1 MSGAAIS
8 CFSAVF
14 PSFGWWLLLGSRFP
28 SAEGEAA
35 WTAAPA
41 PRALPPAAARPP
53 ARRAPSSE
61 LLASVPGRRRRRG
74 PASGPDAGHQVCG
87 GGRRVSA
94 RAWPGPGAG
103 GRGAG
108 GPGAG
113 GRRGLAR
120 GLAGPLRGGGRGP
133 PPLGTRRRARLVPA
147 FFGWGREGI
156 GERRLEGKL
165 NSTLPLS
172 RRPADRPAEPAQRL
186 AATLPPWPVDWVG
199 LGSCLSWCFHEALEP
214 QGEPRWVPAVPGRSC
229 WRTVYT
235 GCFGD
240 PRRIC
245 WGVPSACTLP
255 LF

>member
-87 GGRRVSA
+87 GGRR
-94 RAWPGPGAG
+94 
-103 GRGAG
+103 
-108 GPGAG
+108 
-113 GRRGLAR
+113 
-120 GLAGPLRGGGRGP
+120 
-133 PPLGTRRRARLVPA
+133 
-147 FFGWGREGI
+147 
-156 GERRLEGKL
+156 
-165 NSTLPLS
+165 
-172 RRPADRPAEPAQRL
+172 
-186 AATLPPWPVDWVG
+186 
-199 LGSCLSWCFHEALEP
+199 SC
-214 QGEPRWVPAVPGRSC
+214 G
-229 WRTVYT
+229 
-235 GCFGD
+235 
-240 PRRIC
+240 
-245 WGVPSACTLP
+245 
-255 LF
+255 